1 MADRGRRGGGN
12 LHTPSSSIP
21 SLGYSDN
28 LGVLSCVESVICKA
42 HIKIVKFFTNTC
54 TLGQS
59 IDTCIDTCMC
69 TTCDLIAKMSVL
81 KLKDLRVGRKIKR
94 IDICG

>member
-1 MADRGRRGGGN
+1 MADRERRGGGN
-12 LHTPSSSIP
+12 LHTPASSIP

-42 HIKIVKFFTNTC
+42 HIKIVKFFIN
-54 TLGQS
+54 S

-69 TTCDLIAKMSVL
+69 TTCDLIAKKSVL
-81 KLKDLRVGRKIKR
+81 KLKVLRVGRKIKR
-94 IDICG
+94 IDMCG